1 MEEIIQAAKAANAHD
16 FIMDLEDG
24 YETVIGERGDTLSGG
39 QRQRIAIARAI
50 IRNAPILILD
60 EPMAGLDVESEAK
73 VQEALDRLMA
83 GKTSLVI
90 THDLHAVAG
99 ADLILVLE
107 NGRIVE
113 HGSHDNLMAESRHYR
128 QLHDLK
134 LGRYDAGDLS

>member
-1 MEEIIQAAKAANAHD
+1 VDSKPRILMYSHDSYGLGHLRRTLALAK
-16 FIMDLEDG
+16 
-24 YETVIGERGDTLSGG
+24 
-39 QRQRIAIARAI
+39 
-50 IRNAPILILD
+50 
-60 EPMAGLDVESEAK
+60 AK

-113 HGSHDNLMAESRHYR
+113 HGSHDKLMAQSQHYR
-128 QLHDLK
+128 QLYELK
-134 LGRYDAGDLS
+134 RGRHEQRVRER

>member
-1 MEEIIQAAKAANAHD
+1 MEEIIQAAKAANAHE

-24 YETVIGERGDTLSGG
+24 YETVIGERGDTISGG

-50 IRNAPILILD
+50 IRNPPILILD

-107 NGRIVE
+107 DGRIVE
-113 HGSHDNLMAESRHYR
+113 HGSHDNLMAQSQHYR

-134 LGRYDAGDLS
+134 LGRFDAQELS